1 MSTEDAPGPGN
12 VHDWLDQDAGPLVR
26 SYALTGGRAGP
37 GAETFDLLTYVVA
50 VFGAASQPEAALQ
63 PEHQVIL
70 KRANKPASVAEIASH
85 LSRPLGVVR
94 VLLSDL
100 ENMGAIA
107 RCAKSPAAS
116 RPDDRILQAVIDG
129 LRTS

>member
-1 MSTEDAPGPGN
+1 MSTEDAPGAGN
-12 VHDWLDQDAGPLVR
+12 VHDWLDQEAGPLVR

-50 VFGAASQPEAALQ
+50 VSTAASQHDGSLQ
-63 PEHQVIL
+63 PEHRAIL
-70 KRANKPASVAEIASH
+70 KRSHKPASVAEIASH

-100 ENMGAIA
+100 ETMGAIA
-107 RCAKSPAAS
+107 RCAKSPSAS

-129 LRTS
+129 LRAS

>member
-12 VHDWLDQDAGPLVR
+12 VHDWLDQEAGPLVR

-37 GAETFDLLTYVVA
+37 GAETFDLLTYVVTA
-50 VFGAASQPEAALQ
+50 TGAAPQPSATLQ
-63 PEHQVIL
+63 PEHHAIL
-70 KRANKPASVAEIASH
+70 ARARKPASVAEIASH
-85 LSRPLGVVR
+85 ISRPLGVVR

-100 ENMGAIA
+100 ENLGAIA
-107 RCAKSPAAS
+107 RCAKTPSAS

-129 LRTS
+129 LRAS

>member
-50 VFGAASQPEAALQ
+50 MTGAVSQLDAVAQ
-63 PEHQVIL
+63 PEHHAIL
-70 KRANKPASVAEIASH
+70 KRAHQPASVAEIASH

-94 VLLSDL
+94 VLLNDL
-100 ENMGAIA
+100 ETMGAIA

-129 LRTS
+129 LRAS